1 MKPTQLKTKIP
12 ADFSVHIDGFP
23 KNFDIDIYL
32 AKLLIL
38 INHKP
43 SLETHEL
50 AKKNW
55 LDRYNRL
62 LDTKKQTNQRT
73 EKINPC
79 INLACLGVCLFV
91 CLFVWVFGCLFVCI
105 Q

>member
-50 AKKNW
+50 AKKIGSIGIIVCW
-55 LDRYNRL
+55 IQKNRQ
-62 LDTKKQTNQRT
+62 TKGQKR
-73 EKINPC
+73 
-79 INLACLGVCLFV
+79 
-91 CLFVWVFGCLFVCI
+91 
-105 Q
+105 